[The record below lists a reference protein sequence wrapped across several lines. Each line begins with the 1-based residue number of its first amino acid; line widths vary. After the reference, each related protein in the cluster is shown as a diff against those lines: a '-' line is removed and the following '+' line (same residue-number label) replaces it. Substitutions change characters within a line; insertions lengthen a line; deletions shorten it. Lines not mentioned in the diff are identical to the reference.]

1 MVIVDARSKVA
12 TQGNRVMGLGTEL
25 VRYYEGIELFYGN
38 IANIHT
44 ARDSLSEVQKLCFA
58 RDLAGNDSESGGATF
73 WGRLDGT
80 KWLSQVHSI
89 LCAAVKTVELVH
101 YERTA
106 VLVHCSDGWDR
117 TPQITCLALMLLENG
132 SGPLMG
138 FLPYCRRSGSTLATS
153 SMNGAA
159 TRTRARRTSG
169 ARCSYCLSTAAS
181 SCSNSFLQPLNSI
194 KIYYCFY

>member
-58 RDLAGNDSESGGATF
+58 RDLAGNDADSGGATF

-80 KWLSQVHSI
+80 KWLSQGAFYFM
-89 LCAAVKTVELVH
+89 CGCE
-101 YERTA
+101 
-106 VLVHCSDGWDR
+106 DR
-117 TPQITCLALMLLENG
+117 
-132 SGPLMG
+132 
-138 FLPYCRRSGSTLATS
+138 
-153 SMNGAA
+153 
-159 TRTRARRTSG
+159 RARALRADGRVS
-169 ARCSYCLSTAAS
+169 AL
-181 SCSNSFLQPLNSI
+181 
-194 KIYYCFY
+194 